1 MTDTTHDDLHR
12 AQVDIW
18 RYAQAEAAGA
28 LPAPRI
34 GIRAAD
40 WITRHGRAY
49 ADMVE
54 VCRRTLRNGYNR
66 RTTLAPPRPSPN
78 MAPMTTVLS
87 ARLETARK
95 RLVTAALDQR
105 HPSPEL
111 VRELNRYLVA
121 VRHPAA
127 LAEDIERD
135 EQDLAA

>member
-34 GIRAAD
+34 GVRAAD

-54 VCRRTLRNGYNR
+54 VCRRDITKRLQ
-66 RTTLAPPRPSPN
+66 SPN
-78 MAPMTTVLS
+78 DPCAAP
-87 ARLETARK
+87 
-95 RLVTAALDQR
+95 
-105 HPSPEL
+105 
-111 VRELNRYLVA
+111 
-121 VRHPAA
+121 
-127 LAEDIERD
+127 AEP
-135 EQDLAA
+135 